1 MLVSDVQQSDSVIHI
16 YILFHYGLSE
26 DIEYSFLC
34 YTVRTFCLSQFAS
47 ANPSL
52 PTTSL
57 LHPHKRT
64 FWGDEMF
71 CILIGVVVTGTS
83 MFVITPSNYMFNMG
97 AFIVC
102 KLYLSSDFFQLLELF
117 SCVPWLMA
125 YLSIFKVN
133 SVLLQSTTLF
143 FCLSFPLHPYLLGGI
158 PCSMWDLSSLI
169 RDPTYTPTPQ
179 HLKRK
184 VLTTGPPG
192 KSHLPPSF

>member
-1 MLVSDVQQSDSVIHI
+1 VLVSAVQQSDSVIHI

-26 DIEYSFLC
+26 DIECSFLC
-34 YTVRTFCLSQFAS
+34 CTVRPFCLSQFAS

-57 LHPHKRT
+57 PHPHKST

-71 CILIGVVVTGTS
+71 CILIGVVVTGAS
-83 MFVITPSNYMFNMG
+83 MFVLTPSNHIFNMG

-102 KLYLSSDFFQLLELF
+102 KLYLFSGFFQLLELF

-125 YLSIFKVN
+125 SSSIFKVN

-143 FCLSFPLHPYLLGGI
+143 FCLNFPLHPYFLGEYPLRHVG
-158 PCSMWDLSSLI
+158 S
-169 RDPTYTPTPQ
+169 
-179 HLKRK
+179 
-184 VLTTGPPG
+184 
-192 KSHLPPSF
+192 